1 MSPSADQQPTPR
13 PVYGRR
19 TNAGKQKS
27 LGQCILNPTLPT
39 STIEKGS
46 PMLSDSR
53 RAVESL
59 SSEMGDSSMQL
70 DNDLTPVKEVN
81 VLPVNEISTVVK
93 IPLTDNKPA
102 NVLEEKKF
110 QIETPTS
117 SPTTTIA
124 ASEKKDDSRH
134 AGD

>member
-1 MSPSADQQPTPR
+1 
-13 PVYGRR
+13 
-19 TNAGKQKS
+19 
-27 LGQCILNPTLPT
+27 
-39 STIEKGS
+39 
-46 PMLSDSR
+46 MLSDSR